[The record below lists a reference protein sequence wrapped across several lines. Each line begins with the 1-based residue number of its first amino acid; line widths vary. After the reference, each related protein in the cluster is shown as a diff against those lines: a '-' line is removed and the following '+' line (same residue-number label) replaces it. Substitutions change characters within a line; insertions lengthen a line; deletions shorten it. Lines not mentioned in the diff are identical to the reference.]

1 LARALQARGI
11 GAGSVM
17 AIVAPNGAEFV
28 AIFLAATQIG
38 MYVVPINWKLT
49 APEIRYILQDCGA
62 TVLFANSRFRKV
74 IDDAVSHR
82 DSNLRIRISLGG
94 VIPGFEGIEQYV
106 HGCIADPIFA
116 PVQGRVL
123 SYTSA
128 TTGKPKGVR
137 LPLHESERALDLSIA
152 LRIGAGTLPE
162 VHVHLCASM
171 LYHGAPLEG
180 VIIALHMGH
189 VVVLMDHI
197 EPEEVLRAIDKYKVT
212 IAYLVPSMFSKLLM
226 LDVEVTGRY
235 SVASLQ
241 KVLHVGAPCP
251 VNIKRRM
258 IEWWGP
264 IFWEAYGATEGAG
277 TVASSQDWLKY
288 PGTVGKPMPGSHVR
302 IVGENGLDVPSG
314 VTGLVYF
321 TRYSGDRFEYLNDR
335 KKTEAAYLGDFL
347 TVGDLGY
354 LNSDGFLFLCDR
366 AVDVINRSGAKIY
379 PAELEG
385 LIAGQPGVADC
396 AVIGIP
402 DVQFG
407 EAILAVIQPA
417 LPSADRESLRRQ
429 IVRHLAK
436 SVSIFKVPTHF
447 ALIER
452 IPRDASGKVQK
463 RLLRSHFSNDSTP
476 LRLNGHDS
484 TRSCE
489 F

>member
-1 LARALQARGI
+1 
-11 GAGSVM
+11 
-17 AIVAPNGAEFV
+17 
-28 AIFLAATQIG
+28 
-38 MYVVPINWKLT
+38 
-49 APEIRYILQDCGA
+49 
-62 TVLFANSRFRKV
+62 
-74 IDDAVSHR
+74 
-82 DSNLRIRISLGG
+82 
-94 VIPGFEGIEQYV
+94 
-106 HGCIADPIFA
+106 
-116 PVQGRVL
+116 
-123 SYTSA
+123 
-128 TTGKPKGVR
+128 
-137 LPLHESERALDLSIA
+137 
-152 LRIGAGTLPE
+152 
-162 VHVHLCASM
+162 
-171 LYHGAPLEG
+171 
-180 VIIALHMGH
+180 
-189 VVVLMDHI
+189 
-197 EPEEVLRAIDKYKVT
+197 
-212 IAYLVPSMFSKLLM
+212 
-226 LDVEVTGRY
+226 
-235 SVASLQ
+235 
-241 KVLHVGAPCP
+241 
-251 VNIKRRM
+251 
-258 IEWWGP
+258 
-264 IFWEAYGATEGAG
+264 
-277 TVASSQDWLKY
+277 
-288 PGTVGKPMPGSHVR
+288 MPGSHVR